1 LRGTLVQP
9 EPAGVIIDE
18 IGVGDMSRLTHSSEQ
33 FVTTQ

>member
-1 LRGTLVQP
+1 
-9 EPAGVIIDE
+9 VIIDE